1 LFPLIIKNVFKIAA
15 IAFLLTSSYFLFF
28 NSTTTFETSIAQ
40 TQSFQLPDESE
51 VTLNAASK
59 ITFHK
64 KSWKENRNLTL
75 EGEAYF
81 QVQKDK
87 HLALTLKME

>member
-1 LFPLIIKNVFKIAA
+1 LARFNQLKLKKKETKVVSLIKNVFKIAA

-28 NSTTTFETSIAQ
+28 NSTTFETSIAQ

-64 KSWKENRNLTL
+64 K
-75 EGEAYF
+75 
-81 QVQKDK
+81 
-87 HLALTLKME
+87 

>member
-1 LFPLIIKNVFKIAA
+1 M
-15 IAFLLTSSYFLFF
+15 LLLKLRF
-28 NSTTTFETSIAQ
+28 IQ
-40 TQSFQLPDESE
+40 
-51 VTLNAASK
+51 
-59 ITFHK
+59 K
-64 KSWKENRNLTL
+64 KLEENRNLTL

>member
-1 LFPLIIKNVFKIAA
+1 MLLLKLRFIKK
-15 IAFLLTSSYFLFF
+15 L
-28 NSTTTFETSIAQ
+28 E
-40 TQSFQLPDESE
+40 
-51 VTLNAASK
+51 
-59 ITFHK
+59 
-64 KSWKENRNLTL
+64 ENRNLTL